1 MKKRH
6 WGAPSV
12 LAAALMACLPP
23 GFAQTGP
30 SLRQGFDA
38 AWARQPE
45 ERAAPLRREAAAA
58 QLDAARRWTPEPPSL
73 ELSARTDQ
81 LNRNDG
87 LREVDAAVAVPLWLP
102 GERTRAEA
110 AAAAEATG
118 LDARLAAAQWR
129 LAGEVREAHWGHRRA
144 QMEHALAQ
152 QRLDSARQ
160 LAADVA
166 RRVKAGDLAR
176 SDGHQ
181 AEAAAEAAQGALAEA
196 EATLI
201 QAAQAWSVL
210 TGQPTAGEGSEPRP
224 TGGAPGQHPVLRE
237 LATRSELARRQRD
250 LAAVQ
255 TRANPELT
263 IGTGHERSGFAERY
277 GQTVTVGIRIPLG
290 SSGASR
296 SRHALAGAELAEA
309 EGQLELE
316 AHRLR
321 AQAETARAR
330 VLALEAAQVAA
341 ERRAVLA
348 RESRG
353 FFDKSFRAGESDL
366 PTRLRTELE
375 AFEAERQALRAR
387 VEVDAAVSQLRQAL
401 GLLPE

>member
-12 LAAALMACLPP
+12 LAAALLAWLPP
-23 GFAQTGP
+23 GVAQTGP

-45 ERAAPLRREAAAA
+45 ERAAPLRREAATA

-81 LNRNDG
+81 LHRNDG

-102 GERTRAEA
+102 GERMRAEA
-110 AAAAEATG
+110 AAAAETTA

-129 LAGEVREAHWGHRRA
+129 LAGEVREAHWSHRRA
-144 QMEHALAQ
+144 QVEHGLAQ
-152 QRLDSARQ
+152 QRLASARQ

-166 RRVKAGDLAR
+166 RRVKAGELAR

-196 EATLI
+196 EAALV
-201 QAAQAWSVL
+201 QAVQAWVAL
-210 TGQPTAGEGSEPRP
+210 TGQPPAGEGSEPRP
-224 TGGAPGQHPVLRE
+224 PAEPPGQHPVLRE
-237 LATRSELARRQRD
+237 LASRSELARRQRD
-250 LAAVQ
+250 LAGVQ
-255 TRANPELT
+255 TRAHPELT
-263 IGTGHERSGFAERY
+263 LGAGHERGGFAERY

-296 SRHALAGAELAEA
+296 SRQALAGAELAEA

-316 AHRLR
+316 AHKLR
-321 AQAETARAR
+321 AQAEAARAR
-330 VLALEAAQVAA
+330 VQALEAAQAAA

-366 PTRLRTELE
+366 PTRLRVELE
-375 AFEAERQALRAR
+375 AFEAERQVLRAR
-387 VEVDAAVSQLRQAL
+387 LEVDAAISQFRQAL

>member
-6 WGAPSV
+6 WGAPGV
-12 LAAALMACLPP
+12 LAAALMAWLPP
-23 GFAQTGP
+23 GLAQTSP

-87 LREVDAAVAVPLWLP
+87 LREVDAAVTVPLWLP

-110 AAAAEATG
+110 AAAAETTA
-118 LDARLAAAQWR
+118 LDARLASAQWR

-144 QMEHALAQ
+144 QVEHGLAQ
-152 QRLDSARQ
+152 QRLASARQ

-166 RRVKAGDLAR
+166 RRVKAGHLAR
-176 SDGHQ
+176 SDEHQ

-196 EATLI
+196 EAALV
-201 QAAQAWSVL
+201 QAMQAWGAL
-210 TGQPTAGEGSEPRP
+210 TGHPPAGEGSEPRP
-224 TGGAPGQHPVLRE
+224 PAEPPGQHPVLRE
-237 LATRSELARRQRD
+237 LASRSEVARRQRD
-250 LAAVQ
+250 LAGVQ

-263 IGTGHERSGFAERY
+263 LGAGHERGGFAERY
-277 GQTVTVGIRIPLG
+277 GQTVTVGLRIPLG

-296 SRHALAGAELAEA
+296 SRQALAGAELAEA
-309 EGQLELE
+309 EGQLALE
-316 AHRLR
+316 AHKLR
-321 AQAETARAR
+321 AQAEAARAR
-330 VLALEAAQVAA
+330 VQALEAAQAAA

-353 FFDKSFRAGESDL
+353 FFDKAFRAGESDL

-387 VEVDAAVSQLRQAL
+387 LEVDAAVSQLRQAL